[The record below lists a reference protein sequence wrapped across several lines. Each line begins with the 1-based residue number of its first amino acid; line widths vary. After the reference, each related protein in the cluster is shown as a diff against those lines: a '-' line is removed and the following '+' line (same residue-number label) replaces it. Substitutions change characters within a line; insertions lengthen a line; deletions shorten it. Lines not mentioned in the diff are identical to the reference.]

1 MYASD
6 AFKHKLLSDLR
17 TEYVLLPQDKFQQP
31 TNQETIS
38 SNQMADLVPRHS
50 SLSMT
55 QRGLRMLSKSFT
67 VDTMVHPEG
76 RPAANRGGG
85 RRKSIGQMV
94 KAVGARLEAFVT
106 RPFARSGRTSDS
118 RRMTDN
124 HADLLTGAAP
134 ANGPPL
140 IRHRSVVT
148 GGKYRAST
156 GCDFPLT
163 AQEEDGG
170 SSSEGGDADL
180 PIVRKGSG
188 QASSIAAS
196 LSKEDCGDEVLSTLG
211 VGRRALVVA
220 SEMHMRRPSDGVVL
234 PRRDD
239 LTASES
245 RMRRPSEGYFPGS
258 GTG

>member
-1 MYASD
+1 
-6 AFKHKLLSDLR
+6 
-17 TEYVLLPQDKFQQP
+17 
-31 TNQETIS
+31 
-38 SNQMADLVPRHS
+38 
-50 SLSMT
+50 
-55 QRGLRMLSKSFT
+55 MLSKSFT
-67 VDTMVHPEG
+67 VNTTVHPEG
-76 RPAANRGGG
+76 SSAANRIG

-106 RPFARSGRTSDS
+106 RPFARVRTSDS

-124 HADLLTGAAP
+124 HADLLIGAAP
-134 ANGPPL
+134 ADAPPL
-140 IRHRSVVT
+140 TRHRSVVT

-163 AQEEDGG
+163 AQDDG

-188 QASSIAAS
+188 QPSSAAS
-196 LSKEDCGDEVLSTLG
+196 LSKQDGGDVALSSLG

-234 PRRDD
+234 PQRD

-245 RMRRPSEGYFPGS
+245 RMRRPSEGYFPAGS